1 MLFTP
6 RGSLKALKS
15 KPTSLYICK
24 ENVFNPVCQFY
35 TRKDWIEPNAWHKF
49 ASILWLFLPVTLVEL
64 PDSQLVKCKRKGNS
78 VVTSTER
85 HFLSDPVSLA
95 PLPLLFILISL
106 FLSHSHFPPARSLSL
121 SLTELSLDLNVLQT
135 FFHTWIDS
143 EVLFFYSSQLHGHS
157 WPFNLIWSPLL
168 DPEQPAGLASFT
180 ATSCFKF
187 WHFLG
192 DHRDCNRSKET
203 QRWQAWTNKGD
214 GKYGEGEKV
223 EKCGVLQV
231 RKGQK

>member
-1 MLFTP
+1 MLWPAQRDISSLTLSLLPLSLFSLFSYLFFSHTP
-6 RGSLKALKS
+6 ISPR
-15 KPTSLYICK
+15 
-24 ENVFNPVCQFY
+24 
-35 TRKDWIEPNAWHKF
+35 
-49 ASILWLFLPVTLVEL
+49 
-64 PDSQLVKCKRKGNS
+64 
-78 VVTSTER
+78 
-85 HFLSDPVSLA
+85 SLA
-95 PLPLLFILISL
+95 
-106 FLSHSHFPPARSLSL
+106 LSL